1 MQNSRK
7 FAPLDRRA
15 LLLGAA
21 TLACGA
27 SRAFAQE
34 QGFQAFVQSLW
45 PAAQAAGV
53 SREVFDEA
61 AQGLTPEP
69 AVLQKPAAQSEF
81 TVSIPAYVA
90 GAATTS
96 RVARGRALAGELT
109 HMLRQLEQ
117 RNGVPGEILVA
128 ILGIESNFGVA
139 TGGADVLRVLATLA
153 WKGHMTQKLS
163 DEYVAGLV
171 LLQQGVPRHRL
182 RGSWAGAMGMP
193 QFMPSAYLK
202 FAASFAGDAAPDIW
216 TSQPDALAS
225 IASFLQKS
233 GWSAA
238 LPWGVETRLPQGFD
252 FAAFDMD
259 FAQFRA
265 LGFTAASGEA
275 LPQSGPAS
283 LYMPAGASGPAF
295 LITDNFEV
303 IRQYNTS
310 DAYALAVGILA
321 DRISGSS
328 TPITPWPKVTPLTT
342 TQCKELQQA
351 LTRLGFYR
359 GVIDGKLGRVARN
372 AVHAFQLSVGMQP
385 ADGLATKAVLER
397 LRGG

>member
-1 MQNSRK
+1 MQISRK
-7 FAPLDRRA
+7 PASLNRRA

-21 TLACGA
+21 ALTCGGGRALAQ
-27 SRAFAQE
+27 AQD
-34 QGFQAFVQSLW
+34 FQSFVQSLW

-61 AQGLTPEP
+61 ARGLTPEP
-69 AVLQKPAAQSEF
+69 TVLQKPATQSEF

-90 GAATTS
+90 GAVTTS

-109 HMLRQLEQ
+109 HMLRQIEQ
-117 RNGVPGEILVA
+117 RDGVPGEILVA
-128 ILGIESNFGVA
+128 ILAVESNFGTA

-171 LLQQGVPRHRL
+171 LLQQGIPRHRL

-202 FAASFAGDAAPDIW
+202 FATSFAGDAAPDIW

-225 IASFLQKS
+225 IASFLHKS
-233 GWSAA
+233 GWN
-238 LPWGVETRLPQGFD
+238 
-252 FAAFDMD
+252 
-259 FAQFRA
+259 
-265 LGFTAASGEA
+265 GEA
-275 LPQSGPAS
+275 LPAQGAAS

-310 DAYALAVGILA
+310 DAYALAVAILA
-321 DRISGSS
+321 DRIAGAS
-328 TPITPWPKVTPLTT
+328 TPLTPWPKVTPLTT
-342 TQCKELQQA
+342 AQCKDLQQA
-351 LTRLGFYR
+351 LTRLGFYH
-359 GVIDGKLGRVARN
+359 GTIDGKLGRVARN
-372 AVHAFQLSVGMQP
+372 AVHAYQLSVGMQP
-385 ADGLATKAVLER
+385 ADGLATKAVLDR